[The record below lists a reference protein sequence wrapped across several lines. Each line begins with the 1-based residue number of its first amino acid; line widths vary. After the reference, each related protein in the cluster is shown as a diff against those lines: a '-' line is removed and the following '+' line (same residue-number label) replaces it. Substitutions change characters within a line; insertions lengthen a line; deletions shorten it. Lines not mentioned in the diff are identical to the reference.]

1 MTTYDTRG
9 RRYIEVRP
17 YETEGAI
24 AEALERRPEAC
35 VECQAPIVHGRA
47 RYFQRHDPPAPRN
60 PREHPHTAR
69 PSALLTF
76 DTVCAA
82 CGDKALAGYPAR
94 IAFQLAGRRRAR
106 VLEAA
111 RMLHLTVAHMHGGDA
126 FVVVVPDP
134 QTAYELGV
142 LCADG

>member
-1 MTTYDTRG
+1 MTTYDNRG
-9 RRYIEVRP
+9 RKYIEVRP
-17 YETEGAI
+17 FETDGAI
-24 AEALERRPEAC
+24 QHALERRPEAC

-60 PREHPHTAR
+60 PRAHPETAR

-76 DTVCAA
+76 DNVCGT

-94 IAFQLAGRRRAR
+94 LAFDLAGPRRAR
-106 VLEAA
+106 VLAA
-111 RMLHLTVAHMHGGDA
+111 ADALHLTVAHMHGGDA

-134 QTAYELGV
+134 RTAYELGV